1 MNKNRN
7 ILIGL
12 VIISALLIPKF
23 FCNKK
28 LSEPNAKGGPNKMPV
43 KVSIIAIKPSNFAP
57 KYQVSGTLVANEM
70 VQLFAETQGL
80 IRGIYFK
87 EGAKVKKGE
96 LLVKINDSD
105 FQAQLKKAIANKKLR
120 NDNLNRNEALLKKEA
135 ISQAD
140 FDLSVSELNAIDADI
155 DFIKEQI
162 RKTEIRA
169 PFSGVIGLR
178 NISEGAYIAANTNIA
193 TLQDE
198 SKLKLDFSVPEKY
211 ALLAKVGDV
220 VSFKV
225 SGLNQEFVAKIY
237 AREASISSE
246 TRTIRMKAICDNTTQ
261 KLLPGLFAYVTLNIG
276 SDKQTILIPTQ
287 SLVPVLKGQKVY
299 LVQADTAV
307 ERAVQTGFRTENEIE
322 ITQGLLPGDSLV
334 VDGVMY
340 MKPGVKVIVGKR
352 K

>member
-1 MNKNRN
+1 MKKFRN
-7 ILIGL
+7 IIIGI
-12 VIISALLIPKF
+12 VVISALLIPKF

-28 LSEPNAKGGPNKMPV
+28 LSEPNAKGGANKMPV
-43 KVSIIAIKPSNFAP
+43 KVSVVVINPQIFSP

-87 EGAKVKKGE
+87 EGSRVKKGE
-96 LLVKINDSD
+96 LLVKINDSE
-105 FQAQLKKAIANKKLR
+105 FQAQLKKALANKKLR
-120 NDNLNRNEALLKKEA
+120 DDNVKRNEALLKKEA
-135 ISQAD
+135 IAQAD

-178 NISEGAYIAANTNIA
+178 NISEGAYISANTNIA

-198 SKLKLDFSVPEKY
+198 SRLKLDFSVPEKY
-211 ALLAKVGDV
+211 ALVAKIGDE

-225 SGLNQEFVAKIY
+225 SGLNQEFKAKIY
-237 AREASISSE
+237 ARESAISSE
-246 TRTIRMKAICDNTTQ
+246 TRTIRMKAICDNTSHV
-261 KLLPGLFAYVTLNIG
+261 LLPGLFANIVLSIG
-276 SDKQTILIPTQ
+276 NDKQSIMIPTQ

-299 LVQADTAV
+299 LVQADSAI
-307 ERAVQTGFRTENEIE
+307 ERAVETGFRTENQIE
-322 ITQGLLPGDSLV
+322 ITSGLQAGDSLIL
-334 VDGVMY
+334 DGIMY
-340 MKPGVKVIVGKR
+340 MKPGVKVMLGKR

>member
-1 MNKNRN
+1 MKKFRN
-7 ILIGL
+7 IIIGL
-12 VIISALLIPKF
+12 VVISALLIPKF

-28 LSEPNAKGGPNKMPV
+28 LSEPNAKGGANKMPV
-43 KVSIIAIKPSNFAP
+43 KVSVVVIKPQNFSP

-87 EGAKVKKGE
+87 EGARVKKGE
-96 LLVKINDSD
+96 LLVKINDSE
-105 FQAQLKKAIANKKLR
+105 FQAQLKKALANKKLR
-120 NDNLNRNEALLKKEA
+120 DDNVERNQALLKKEA
-135 ISQAD
+135 IAQAD

-178 NISEGAYIAANTNIA
+178 NISEGAYISANTNIA

-198 SKLKLDFSVPEKY
+198 SRLKLDFSVPEKY
-211 ALLAKVGDV
+211 ALLAKIGDE

-225 SGLNQEFVAKIY
+225 SGLNQEFKAKIY
-237 AREASISSE
+237 ARESAISSE
-246 TRTIRMKAICDNTTQ
+246 TRTIRMKAICDNTSQ
-261 KLLPGLFAYVTLNIG
+261 VLLPGLFANIVLSIG
-276 SDKQTILIPTQ
+276 NDKQSIMIPTQ

-299 LVQADTAV
+299 LVQADSAI
-307 ERAVQTGFRTENEIE
+307 ERAVETGFRTENQIE
-322 ITQGLLPGDSLV
+322 VTAGLQAGDSLIL
-334 VDGVMY
+334 DGIMY
-340 MKPGVKVIVGKR
+340 MKPGVKVKVGKR